1 MTAPQGNAHDSAL
14 QAGYLEL
21 AQAEYDEGDYRD
33 SDTFAERSIRAAG
46 GGDVQPEAISARD
59 LPDNMVGTLTS
70 SRERLMA
77 VLAAGAAQS
86 DPTQAAEAQVA
97 FDCWMQE
104 QEENFQPDD
113 IAACRDRF
121 EAAMAGLG
129 REPAPKPAPPPPAT
143 MVEPEPGPR
152 SEERRVGEGGAG

>member
-1 MTAPQGNAHDSAL
+1 MRISDWSSDVCSSDLAL

-86 DPTQAAEAQVA
+86 DPTQAEEAQVA

-104 QEENFQPDD
+104 QESSEARGVGTGVDGTGR
-113 IAACRDRF
+113 CR
-121 EAAMAGLG
+121 GV
-129 REPAPKPAPPPPAT
+129 PT
-143 MVEPEPGPR
+143 N
-152 SEERRVGEGGAG
+152 

>member
-1 MTAPQGNAHDSAL
+1 MCRVAAVISLWGGCAGLGVEDEKMTAPQGNAHDGAL

-77 VLAAGAAQS
+77 VQIGRASCRERVCQS
-86 DPTQAAEAQVA
+86 V
-97 FDCWMQE
+97 
-104 QEENFQPDD
+104 
-113 IAACRDRF
+113 
-121 EAAMAGLG
+121 
-129 REPAPKPAPPPPAT
+129 
-143 MVEPEPGPR
+143 
-152 SEERRVGEGGAG
+152 